1 MYNNKIMELEKTII
15 DAINNSQLHV
25 GTVSLILDKINTTV
39 KTAFTQEV
47 ANELERTAGQDFV
60 ANNDLVKID
69 ND

>member
-15 DAINNSQLHV
+15 DAINNSRLHV

-47 ANELERTAGQDFV
+47 ANELERTARQDFV